1 MSGRELL
8 FSTSERNGLT
18 YVNPLPAC
26 HSACWRRDM
35 LAKMGRYIDRILC
48 LLQRGL
54 HGQIPGSR

>member
-1 MSGRELL
+1 MNKRELL
-8 FSTSERNGLT
+8 FSTSERDGLT

-26 HSACWRRDM
+26 HSACRWRDV

-48 LLQRGL
+48 LRQGGG